1 MGCGLNAGRYMAK
14 INLENHV
21 MNEYDYKEDASK
33 YDEEVNNYDSYSHDV
48 LFGMGFE
55 FVKEEEKLLDI
66 GIGTGL
72 SSIKFAKIGLKVYG
86 LDISEDMLNACR
98 IKSFTEDLKLYN
110 ILEDKIPYESNSF
123 DHVIS
128 CGVLHF
134 IGELSS
140 LFSEI
145 KRVIKKEG
153 IFGFTISPQETG
165 KEISQEMTSWGVP
178 IYKHSPNYIRRLLD
192 INGMRLLKEQRLLL
206 KGADKVHYEIL
217 FSVMIAK
224 YK

>member
-1 MGCGLNAGRYMAK
+1 
-14 INLENHV
+14 
-21 MNEYDYKEDASK
+21 MNEYDYKEDANK
-33 YDEEVNNYDSYSHDV
+33 YDEEVKEYDSYSHDV

-55 FVKEEEKLLDI
+55 FVKEEEKILDI

-72 SSIKFAKIGLKVYG
+72 ASIKFAKTGLRVYG
-86 LDISEDMLNACR
+86 LDFSEDMLKACH
-98 IKSFTEDLKLYN
+98 IKSFAEELKLYD
-110 ILEDKIPYESNSF
+110 ILQDKIPYENNSF

-134 IGELSS
+134 IGELSN

-145 KRVIKKEG
+145 KRVIKEDG
-153 IFGFTISPQETG
+153 IFGFTISPL
-165 KEISQEMTSWGVP
+165 EIGQDIQKEMTSWGVP
-178 IYKHSPNYIRRLLD
+178 IYKHSPNYIKRLLD
-192 INGMRLLKEQRLLL
+192 ANGMRLVKEQRLLL
-206 KGADKVHYEIL
+206 KGADKIHYDML